1 MTVITSS
8 VGESRD
14 VDLDIDRIIEYEST
28 HPDWSILDMLGDM
41 GRMRFSDL
49 DSLARFVGFE
59 GIKDM
64 TSQGF
69 SIKDLSEVFKGS
81 KLLGFTEQD

>member
-14 VDLDIDRIIEYEST
+14 VDLDIDRIIECEAE
-28 HPDWSILDMLGDM
+28 HADWSILDMLSDM

-49 DSLARFVGFE
+49 DALARFVGFD
-59 GIKDM
+59 GLKDF

-69 SIKDLSEVFKGS
+69 SIKDLSEVFQGS
-81 KLLGFTEQD
+81 KLLGFTEPA